1 MLCPMHLLLQV
12 HQKKIDLMDLERRV
26 RDRKPDPRSGL
37 PVLQGEE
44 GSSRL
49 EEVAAAAAGS
59 RGELGRQLSTL
70 PEKDEDRDSSDR

>member
-1 MLCPMHLLLQV
+1 MHPLLQV

-26 RDRKPDPRSGL
+26 RGRKPDPRSGL